1 MSWPGDN
8 FVVPG
13 ANPNNVPGGVES
25 VIAGTNITVTG
36 TAINPI
42 VNSSAQNGVTQL
54 EGLTGN
60 LNLNGVGMTI
70 VGGTPTANDIL
81 LTTTVQ
87 NVTAGGGIT
96 VTPTSGTY
104 QVSATV
110 QNVTGVGGVTVTNPS
125 PGVYQ
130 IANPIPTNFTI
141 SDYLGLAG
149 TNNSAGPGLTIGPG
163 LTAWYT
169 TFPSVNF
176 ATYCAARSKLIVT
189 AGILYQGSATLVP
202 NELSYGLVW
211 GTPGIAPGVPAN
223 PTSNS
228 NTNTSVDSGIIATA
242 VLNTGDVLTPGA
254 NTALYFAVSNLNTTT
269 TTIQVTELPAY
280 FLLTFI

>member
-1 MSWPGDN
+1 MSSGDN
-8 FVVPG
+8 WLVPG

-25 VIAGTNITVTG
+25 VGAGTANVTITG
-36 TAINPI
+36 TPINPL
-42 VNSSAQNGVTQL
+42 VNVTAPGGVNQL

-70 VGGTPTANDIL
+70 VGGTPTANDIS
-81 LTTTVQ
+81 LTATVQ

-104 QVSATV
+104 QITATV
-110 QNVTGVGGVTVTNPS
+110 QNVTGVGGVQVTNPS

-141 SDYLGLAG
+141 ADYLGLSG

-169 TFPSVNF
+169 TFPTVNF
-176 ATYCAARSKLIVT
+176 LNYCAARTKIIVN
-189 AGILYQGSATLVP
+189 AAILYEGSANLVP

-211 GTPGIAPGVPAN
+211 GNPGVAPGLPAN

-228 NTNTSVDSGIIATA
+228 NTNTAFPSGIIATA
-242 VLNTGDVLTPGA
+242 LV
-254 NTALYFAVSNLNTTT
+254 NTADVVNPGTNTTLYFAVSNLNTTT
-269 TTIQVTELPAY
+269 TTINISELPAY